1 MYIHHLRGRP
11 YPYIDLIAQL
21 VEHSNGIAEVRV
33 RVPIRS
39 EFFSLSRYFLGSA
52 QNCEDHALKMSVL
65 QCAHIFSISFPFDSI
80 TVSSLLRSRLSGCHA
95 TLPRK
100 KGALRDI
107 PKDGCEGDYTVSNAK
122 TIHLG
127 QFELPSDLDVTIIFH
142 QCPATFQPLTCGFFS
157 CVLVLSSLRHPQSQ
171 REASSMRKTS
181 LTKSSRV
188 VLVT

>member
-1 MYIHHLRGRP
+1 MKFN
-11 YPYIDLIAQL
+11 IDTCISITCGAGHTIDPHNDLKAQL

-39 EFFSLSRYFLGSA
+39 EFFSLSRYFLSSA
-52 QNCEDHALKMSVL
+52 QHCEDHALKICVL
-65 QCAHIFSISFPFDSI
+65 QCAPTFSISFPFHNI
-80 TVSSLLRSRLSGCHA
+80 
-95 TLPRK
+95 
-100 KGALRDI
+100 
-107 PKDGCEGDYTVSNAK
+107 TVSNAK

-127 QFELPSDLDVTIIFH
+127 QIELPSDLDVTIIFH

-157 CVLVLSSLRHPQSQ
+157 FVLVLRSLRHPQSQ
-171 REASSMRKTS
+171 REVSSMRKTS